1 MGSLALFASTIPTN
15 PTPQRGVLTLKI
27 IMAPRMVMRTKRFF
41 KHSEDRTRTQGME
54 HNKDPV
60 NLMFSILLFGEGNG
74 SPLQYS
80 CLENP
85 MNSMEGYSPWGLK
98 ELDTTEVT

>member
-1 MGSLALFASTIPTN
+1 
-15 PTPQRGVLTLKI
+15 
-27 IMAPRMVMRTKRFF
+27 MAPRMVMRTKRFF